1 MSRIK
6 TIFASP
12 LSSVLEKKG
21 RNTLWGPH
29 PLTESVSLVLLDL
42 LTTDDFQTQHLAVQ
56 SMKLR
61 QKT

>member
-12 LSSVLEKKG
+12 LSFVLENKG
-21 RNTLWGPH
+21 RNILWGPH
-29 PLTESVSLVLLDL
+29 PLTESVSLVLLHL

-61 QKT
+61 QKI